1 MNEPPTGIKLNM
13 RSLFYN
19 MRHEAFEATG
29 HWTYKPILFIVGFFH
44 AVVQERR
51 KYMKLGWNVNYD
63 FNESDFSVSVA
74 IVRTYLEKSIQISN
88 AVMPWGSLKYL
99 IGEVCEIINGHI
111 MRNHRTVIELH
122 FTFEFRFFKRSF
134 MADV

>member
-19 MRHEAFEATG
+19 MRHETFEATG

-63 FNESDFSVSVA
+63 FNESDFSVSVE
-74 IVRTYLEKSIQISN
+74 IVKTYLEKSIQLSN

-99 IGEVCEIINGHI
+99 IGEVCVDKNLSYYAE
-111 MRNHRTVIELH
+111 
-122 FTFEFRFFKRSF
+122 
-134 MADV
+134 

>member
-19 MRHEAFEATG
+19 MRHETFDATS
-29 HWTYKPILFIVGFFH
+29 HWTYKPILFIAGFFH

-63 FNESDFSVSVA
+63 FNESDFSVSVE
-74 IVRTYLEKSIQISN
+74 IVKTYLEKAVQISN
-88 AVMPWGSLKYL
+88 PVLPWECLKYL
-99 IGEVCEIINGHI
+99 IGEVCAKRAQNPAKY
-111 MRNHRTVIELH
+111 MRI
-122 FTFEFRFFKRSF
+122 FFI
-134 MADV
+134 